1 MVNYPF
7 KHVLMSK
14 QDTYCDGCIVIPSH
28 LVLASLP
35 DNREEDAKKLKGS
48 ADKTPN
54 KISDWNF
61 FISEI
66 SNDDFQVQT

>member
-1 MVNYPF
+1 MNYPF

-14 QDTYCDGCIVIPSH
+14 QDTYCDDCIVIPSH
-28 LVLASLP
+28 LVLTSLP
-35 DNREEDAKKLKGS
+35 DNREEDAKKLKGLD
-48 ADKTPN
+48 DKTPN

>member
-1 MVNYPF
+1 MNYPF
-7 KHVLMSK
+7 KHVLMSN
-14 QDTYCDGCIVIPSH
+14 QDTYCDDCIVIPSH
-28 LVLASLP
+28 LGLASRP
-35 DNREEDAKKLKGS
+35 DNREEDAKKLKGLV
-48 ADKTPN
+48 DKTHN